1 MGHHNLGRKVLAHVT
16 SRILHGIFKMR
27 PETAE
32 ALVVRT
38 TAFLNASVLRTAAS
52 VGNAPNGIFH
62 SAGLSARGSP
72 LDWYQ
77 LRGTVSITFDSSV
90 SYKAFV
96 HEIGLAP
103 WTSSF
108 SFLQAANV
116 GGCNFPFKSCVLAS

>member
-1 MGHHNLGRKVLAHVT
+1 MIRPRYL
-16 SRILHGIFKMR
+16 KMR

-38 TAFLNASVLRTAAS
+38 TALFKCVPGTAAS

-96 HEIGLAP
+96 HETGLAP